1 MPLKKCYSSPH
12 LSQLAKAAAK
22 QTRKPAFEKPTHDDP
37 APKETVEDGPQTK
50 TLKKCFSTPHLKDLN
65 QLQADE
71 NSSAV
76 QPNSQESSAFRR
88 DEVINCRFRSC
99 GCTVRLSRERMDLH
113 LRTNAATHSLLIL
126 NKIDDLGRQNE
137 QICKRLMGLEN
148 SMSQMMILFENLQDV
163 LASKGIPSSSKA
175 DFPKGLGSELKTNST
190 LEPMQ
195 TSVMPDLTPK
205 DTKMHLPKLEDVKP
219 KRMPDHLD
227 LAIAS
232 QRPSKR
238 PRKSPPV
245 PSHPMS
251 AAQYSF
257 STAASMPRPPTFST
271 AGTMQFYSAA
281 SLSTL
286 PSPNSLGITA
296 MPQPLGLNSD
306 SKLRGNQMPPHFT
319 MMSSVR
325 QAMENQPIDSASL
338 RAQTK
343 EAAKR
348 VQDLMDS
355 KGKMTKRKVR
365 GRVKKGKN
373 MFEAPKKPKTA
384 YNYYQIGVRESILAE
399 ITADSANSSKEV
411 QSQKVARII
420 GERWKNMPEHE
431 REAFN
436 TLALQDKQRYKRELE
451 EYMQL
456 KAQLKEACKAVN
468 NSQHSAMI
476 PNQQRLHQNQL
487 MLGHAASQQAL
498 NMRVNYGI
506 NPQEVLGVGPPNG
519 DSLG

>member
-1 MPLKKCYSSPH
+1 
-12 LSQLAKAAAK
+12 
-22 QTRKPAFEKPTHDDP
+22 
-37 APKETVEDGPQTK
+37 
-50 TLKKCFSTPHLKDLN
+50 
-65 QLQADE
+65 
-71 NSSAV
+71 
-76 QPNSQESSAFRR
+76 
-88 DEVINCRFRSC
+88 
-99 GCTVRLSRERMDLH
+99 MDLH

-137 QICKRLMGLEN
+137 AICKRLVGLES

-163 LASKGIPSSSKA
+163 LASKGIPSTSKA
-175 DFPKGLGSELKTNST
+175 EFPKGWGSEMKASST
-190 LEPMQ
+190 LEPMH
-195 TSVMPDLTPK
+195 TSIPNMPDLNGR

-232 QRPSKR
+232 QPPAKR

-257 STAASMPRPPTFST
+257 STATSMPRPQTFST
-271 AGTMQFYSAA
+271 AGAMQFYSAA

-286 PSPNSLGITA
+286 PSPNSLGITP
-296 MPQPLGLNSD
+296 MPQPMTMAAD
-306 SKLRGNQMPPHFT
+306 SKLRTGGHPMPPHFT
-319 MMSSVR
+319 MMASSVGTV
-325 QAMENQPIDSASL
+325 ENQPIDSASL

-468 NSQHSAMI
+468 SPMI
-476 PNQQRLHQNQL
+476 PQQRLHHQNQL
-487 MLGHAASQQAL
+487 MLGHATGQQGL

-506 NPQEVLGVGPPNG
+506 NPQGMLGVGPTNG
-519 DSLG
+519 ESLA